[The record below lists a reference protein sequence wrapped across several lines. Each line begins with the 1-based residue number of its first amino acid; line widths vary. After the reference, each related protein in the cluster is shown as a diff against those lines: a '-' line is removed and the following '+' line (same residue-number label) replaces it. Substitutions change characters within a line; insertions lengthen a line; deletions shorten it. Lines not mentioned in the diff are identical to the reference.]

1 MYDDPS
7 GHCVYCETVGM
18 GPCADGLYCTSNETS
33 NYLIYVYGLGMHTT
47 IFYLQ
52 LNLKGTENMHGHNK
66 TIILCCMALIFSLLL
81 CSCADSRTRDSGSYS
96 TDKRLCWIKH
106 DTHYENDKPV
116 NIAELYVTKFDGRK
130 YTSSI
135 HSLNE
140 VFGGGFKNWKI
151 LQNQIPGESGT
162 IYIANYNSQQI
173 DIVGFTLSDGF
184 SDTIYH
190 CSLHDDTF
198 DHAVMEEG
206 GEPFALTDEFV
217 YFTALKKSGSNYTVS
232 VCRYSKTDDSNDIL
246 IAYTISS
253 LYYSAPVLSC
263 TGDILFIAE
272 SLDTTEES
280 PSGDTTPKK
289 TYLYILSQGEIEYID
304 EARLAIWT
312 DDGSSII
319 YQPLAKQYMLYG
331 TASKK
336 IEVYVDDT
344 LGRNPWC
351 NAFAVSGNDIAYW
364 ADQPNIYVRDGL
376 FTWTQMVPDG
386 VKLALLNKETGE
398 EMVIVGYDTFNQFE
412 HVDCSS
418 LVWIE

>member
-1 MYDDPS
+1 M
-7 GHCVYCETVGM
+7 
-18 GPCADGLYCTSNETS
+18 
-33 NYLIYVYGLGMHTT
+33 
-47 IFYLQ
+47 
-52 LNLKGTENMHGHNK
+52 
-66 TIILCCMALIFSLLL
+66 
-81 CSCADSRTRDSGSYS
+81 
-96 TDKRLCWIKH
+96 
-106 DTHYENDKPV
+106 
-116 NIAELYVTKFDGRK
+116 
-130 YTSSI
+130 
-135 HSLNE
+135 
-140 VFGGGFKNWKI
+140 
-151 LQNQIPGESGT
+151 
-162 IYIANYNSQQI
+162 
-173 DIVGFTLSDGF
+173 
-184 SDTIYH
+184 
-190 CSLHDDTF
+190 
-198 DHAVMEEG
+198 
-206 GEPFALTDEFV
+206 
-217 YFTALKKSGSNYTVS
+217 
-232 VCRYSKTDDSNDIL
+232 
-246 IAYTISS
+246 
-253 LYYSAPVLSC
+253 
-263 TGDILFIAE
+263 
-272 SLDTTEES
+272 DTTEES